1 MRKVFASS
9 LCASMLI
16 IGGVFIN
23 PDETQASSSK
33 STSSVSN
40 LELIDLNNLE
50 DLEKTG
56 NVTVEEVTYD
66 QFVTETAEQKG
77 LSKEEVKRI
86 HPNRS
91 KLSGTTP
98 SSFSTRSSLVST
110 QAVSSNVNRM
120 HRVTITQN
128 VGISYKPSVQI
139 FIWTYSSGSFVQYK
153 YIEDVG
159 IIQPSQTN
167 SKKFE
172 GVVKAKITGTTSVW
186 WMINGD
192 FYDHGSTT
200 VTVGGQGPVAVKGK
214 TVTANFSIANSNTF
228 YRAWDNSGTK

>member
-77 LSKEEVKRI
+77 LSKEKLKEYTLIVLNYQVRLHPAFPLEV
-86 HPNRS
+86 
-91 KLSGTTP
+91 
-98 SSFSTRSSLVST
+98 V
-110 QAVSSNVNRM
+110 
-120 HRVTITQN
+120 
-128 VGISYKPSVQI
+128 
-139 FIWTYSSGSFVQYK
+139 
-153 YIEDVG
+153 
-159 IIQPSQTN
+159 
-167 SKKFE
+167 
-172 GVVKAKITGTTSVW
+172 
-186 WMINGD
+186 
-192 FYDHGSTT
+192 
-200 VTVGGQGPVAVKGK
+200 
-214 TVTANFSIANSNTF
+214 
-228 YRAWDNSGTK
+228 